1 MLHRLSQ
8 VMRLLPS
15 FLFDAELVV
24 GDVDGGRLD
33 RARSSL
39 GGGSRRRHARIQRL
53 EGSGRCLGRCT
64 VADGYIPFCGAGVNF
79 DSFQSFCAM
88 GRFQLVVGLDF
99 FGGGGGR
106 SRACSGCKGL
116 RDLVVIFA
124 FFRDLCIVW
133 LLQLSPYPFC
143 TYLYQHVC
151 TYLYQHMSLY
161 ALLI

>member
-15 FLFDAELVV
+15 FLFDAELAV

-33 RARSSL
+33 WACSSL
-39 GGGSRRRHARIQRL
+39 GGGSRRRHAGILEL
-53 EGSGRCLGRCT
+53 EGSGRCPGRCT
-64 VADGYIPFCGAGVNF
+64 VTDGFILFCGAGVNF

-88 GRFQLVVGLDF
+88 GLFQLVVGLDF

-106 SRACSGCKGL
+106 RWWSRVCYGCKSL

-124 FFRDLCIVW
+124 FFRDLCVVW
-133 LLQLSPYPFC
+133 LQQLSPYLFW
-143 TYLYQHVC
+143 
-151 TYLYQHMSLY
+151 TYLYQHMYLY
-161 ALLI
+161 AFLI

>member
-33 RARSSL
+33 RACSSL
-39 GGGSRRRHARIQRL
+39 GGGSRRRHAGIQEL
-53 EGSGRCLGRCT
+53 EGSGRCPGRCT
-64 VADGYIPFCGAGVNF
+64 VADGYILFCGAGVNF

-88 GRFQLVVGLDF
+88 GLFQLVAGLDF

-106 SRACSGCKGL
+106 RWRCRVCSRCKGL
-116 RDLVVIFA
+116 RGLVVIFA
-124 FFRDLCIVW
+124 SFRDLCVVW
-133 LLQLSPYPFC
+133 LQQLSLYPFR
-143 TYLYQHVC
+143 TYLYPLM
-151 TYLYQHMSLY
+151 YLY
-161 ALLI
+161 AFLI